1 MDNTSKS
8 GMYSAFASTCK
19 KSEILVT
26 IVEKNNIDD
35 SDISVSTLL
44 FAIDMH
50 VRKSPNQTTELSLKN
65 GYWGSYVPIKL

>member
-35 SDISVSTLL
+35 SDISVSALL
-44 FAIDMH
+44 FAIDTFKINA
-50 VRKSPNQTTELSLKN
+50 RQKKSKSNH
-65 GYWGSYVPIKL
+65 

>member
-44 FAIDMH
+44 FAIDTSNINA
-50 VRKSPNQTTELSLKN
+50 RQKKSKSNLKN
-65 GYWGSYVPIKL
+65 

>member
-1 MDNTSKS
+1 MSIYLGQYMDNTSKS

-44 FAIDMH
+44 FAIDTSNINA
-50 VRKSPNQTTELSLKN
+50 RQKKSKSNHWTLP
-65 GYWGSYVPIKL
+65 

>member
-1 MDNTSKS
+1 MSIYLGQYMDNTSKS

-35 SDISVSTLL
+35 SDISVSALL
-44 FAIDMH
+44 FAIDTFNINA
-50 VRKSPNQTTELSLKN
+50 RQKKSKSNHWTLP
-65 GYWGSYVPIKL
+65 

>member
-1 MDNTSKS
+1 MSNYLGQYMDNTSKS

-35 SDISVSTLL
+35 SDISVSALL
-44 FAIDMH
+44 FAIDTSNINA
-50 VRKSPNQTTELSLKN
+50 RQKKSKSNHWTLP
-65 GYWGSYVPIKL
+65 